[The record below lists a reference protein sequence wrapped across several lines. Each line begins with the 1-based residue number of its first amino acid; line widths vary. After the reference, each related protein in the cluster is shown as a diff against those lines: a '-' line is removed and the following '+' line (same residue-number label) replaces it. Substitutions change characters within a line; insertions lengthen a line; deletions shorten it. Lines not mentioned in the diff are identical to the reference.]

1 MKEVNLA
8 FEASKIIKNK
18 SVTPSIDIEYFFGPI
33 VKKEYYHRDDK
44 YTYSLCYSMYFDE
57 DGNEEHLVMTVSRRE
72 RKIPYNTQILNIRN
86 LEEILY
92 YYQLINN
99 KNIKI

>member
-1 MKEVNLA
+1 
-8 FEASKIIKNK
+8 
-18 SVTPSIDIEYFFGPI
+18 
-33 VKKEYYHRDDK
+33 
-44 YTYSLCYSMYFDE
+44 MYFDE
-57 DGNEEHLVMTVSRRE
+57 DGNEEYLVMTVSRRE